1 VKVGGVMQCFVC
13 GEQMRVVRVEP
24 HVVDLPGFE
33 LRTFQCVGCG
43 DLEKRPAFDSTLAL
57 HTNMTLPEAVEPPQP
72 EAIMPAPPTAPAA
85 SSKVRSLIGGL
96 VRLRST
102 PQP

>member
-1 VKVGGVMQCFVC
+1 MGGVMQCFVC

-24 HVVDLPGFE
+24 HVVDLRGFE

-43 DLEKRPAFDSTLAL
+43 DLEKRPVFDSTLAL
-57 HTNMTLPEAVEPPQP
+57 HANTPLP
-72 EAIMPAPPTAPAA
+72 EAIMPPEPEAAIPPPSAAPAA
-85 SSKVRSLIGGL
+85 SSRVRSLIGGL